1 MFGITA
7 QTPILIMINM
17 IKILSISMGFL
28 LAIACNSTK
37 KATENNNAKSII
49 LPDSIYRFNVSFISI
64 GSGTDSKAKQQFNE
78 FITQFNNDNRV
89 IITPEIVSWGR
100 EGEIDYCLKLAE
112 LNNDLQNKFI
122 ADTKEI
128 LKNSKL
134 IRYKENSTCRQ
145 MRK

>member
-1 MFGITA
+1 
-7 QTPILIMINM
+7 M
-17 IKILSISMGFL
+17 IKVLSITICLL
-28 LAIACNSTK
+28 LAIACNSAK

-64 GSGTDSKAKQQFNE
+64 GSGTDSKAKQLFNE
-78 FITQFNNDNRV
+78 FITQFNNNNRV

-100 EGEIDYCLKLAE
+100 EGETDYCLKLAE

-122 ADTKEI
+122 ADTKEM
-128 LKNSKL
+128 LKTSKL

-145 MRK
+145 KRK

>member
-1 MFGITA
+1 
-7 QTPILIMINM
+7 M
-17 IKILSISMGFL
+17 IKIISISMILL

-37 KATENNNAKSII
+37 KTTENKNAKSII

-78 FITQFNNDNRV
+78 FITQFSNNNRV
-89 IITPEIVSWGR
+89 TITPEIVSWGR
-100 EGEIDYCLKLAE
+100 EGETDYCLKLAE

-122 ADTKEI
+122 AETKEL
-128 LKNSKL
+128 LKTSKL

-145 MRK
+145 KRK